1 VNKYVSSSLQSIVHT
16 SLFRWFSVYVSQL
29 QFVLKHDEYR
39 NDGSFP
45 EFWTTKD
52 NSLDYR
58 LSKIKDVLVFNT
70 IVKSMEQNGHL
81 LRPKRE
87 QKIRGITRNVTAF
100 VSNENKKRNSRELSV

>member
-1 VNKYVSSSLQSIVHT
+1 M
-16 SLFRWFSVYVSQL
+16 
-29 QFVLKHDEYR
+29 LKHEEYR
-39 NDGSFP
+39 NDGSIP

-70 IVKSMEQNGHL
+70 IVKRKHGTKWPLIKAKTGTEDQRNQHTG
-81 LRPKRE
+81 
-87 QKIRGITRNVTAF
+87 NVTAF